1 MRPQPTKQNKKFLQ
15 LKKKITILKRKYN
28 NPDKRKKMG
37 KIVSNA
43 KPCSTL
49 PNGWL
54 ITKTLR
60 TGGQTR
66 GRVDKHYLSPT
77 LAIFRSLRA
86 AQLHIAN
93 TVVPVPAPA
102 PAPVVV
108 SVAAPVPS
116 FSDHEVIT
124 IYDSSDEESEWL

>member
-1 MRPQPTKQNKKFLQ
+1 
-15 LKKKITILKRKYN
+15 
-28 NPDKRKKMG
+28 MG

-49 PNGWL
+49 PKGWL

-60 TGGQTR
+60 TSGQTR

-93 TVVPVPAPA
+93 NVAPVVAPIPVVVPVAVPVVVPAPA
-102 PAPVVV
+102 PAP
-108 SVAAPVPS
+108 APVPS

>member
-1 MRPQPTKQNKKFLQ
+1 
-15 LKKKITILKRKYN
+15 
-28 NPDKRKKMG
+28 MG

-49 PNGWL
+49 PKGWL

-77 LAIFRSLRA
+77 LAIFRSLKA

-93 TVVPVPAPA
+93 NVAPVPVAPPAAPVPIVVSVVAPA
-102 PAPVVV
+102 PAPVP
-108 SVAAPVPS
+108 SISAPN
-116 FSDHEVIT
+116 HEVIC
-124 IYDSSDEESEWL
+124 IFSSSDDEESESEWL